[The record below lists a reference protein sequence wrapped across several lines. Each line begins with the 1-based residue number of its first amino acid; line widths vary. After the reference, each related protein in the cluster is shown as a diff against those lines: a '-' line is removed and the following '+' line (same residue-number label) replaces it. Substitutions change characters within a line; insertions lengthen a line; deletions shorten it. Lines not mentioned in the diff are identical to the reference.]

1 MRCFRA
7 IRCTQL
13 THMTFG
19 LTYFLFFAG
28 FLAVGA
34 VLGYLVRQN
43 LAKKQLSTA
52 EGQAAQMLAEAEGKV
67 KEITLE
73 AKNKAVEIFEMAK
86 KNEQAREAK
95 LLLQEE
101 RIDKREAQAEKGVQE
116 IDMEKRRLLQKAEEI
131 KAIREEAEKLRQEE
145 LTRLETLSQ
154 LSKAEAQEQMFQLV
168 EEESKEALVKRMSK
182 LENESSEELEKRSLS
197 IMATV
202 IQKYSRSHVS
212 EFTTT
217 TVPIPSDEVKGK
229 IIGKEGRNIR
239 ALEKETGVEF
249 IIDDTPETVIIS
261 GFDPVRREIA
271 RIALEKLIADGR
283 IHPARIEEAVEEA
296 KKELDTKIKEAGEAA
311 AYDAGI
317 AGLHPKLLY
326 ILGRLRYRYSYKQ
339 NVLLHSLEVSY
350 LAGALAAELGADVT
364 CAKKAG
370 LLHDIGKAVDHEIE
384 GTHVKI
390 GMRILEKFSI
400 GQNVID
406 AMKCHHDEYPHQTTE
421 SFIVTAADALS
432 AARPGARKETAEK
445 YIKRLEELEAL
456 VNSYPAVEKSY
467 AIQAGR
473 EVRIFVNPIKTDDL
487 GAMQLARDIAKRI
500 EEELKYPGEIKV
512 NVFRETR
519 AVEYAR

>member
-1 MRCFRA
+1 MS
-7 IRCTQL
+7 
-13 THMTFG
+13 FG
-19 LTYFLFFAG
+19 IISFLLSAV
-28 FLAVGA
+28 FLAGGTI
-34 VLGYLVRQN
+34 LGYLVRQN

-52 EGQAAQMLAEAEGKV
+52 EGQAAKMVEEAEAKA
-67 KEITLE
+67 KEVMFE
-73 AKNKAVEIFEMAK
+73 AKNKAVEILEDAK
-86 KNEQAREAK
+86 KNEQTREEKVLYQEKRIEKREEQVEKLHQEADAEKRK
-95 LLLQEE
+95 LLSKA
-101 RIDKREAQAEKGVQE
+101 DE
-116 IDMEKRRLLQKAEEI
+116 IR
-131 KAIREEAEKLRQEE
+131 AIREETEKLHREE
-145 LTRLETLSQ
+145 LMRLETVSQ
-154 LSKAEAQEQMFQLV
+154 LSKEEAQSHLFNLV
-168 EEESKEALVKRMSK
+168 EEESKEALVKRMTK
-182 LENESSEELEKRSLS
+182 LEREGHEELEKRSLN
-197 IMATV
+197 IMATI

-217 TVPIPSDEVKGK
+217 TVTIPSDEVKGK

-239 ALEKETGVEF
+239 ALEKETGVEL
-249 IIDDTPETVIIS
+249 IVDDTPESVVIS

-271 RIALEKLIADGR
+271 RIALEKLISDGR

-296 KKELDTKIKEAGEAA
+296 KKELDSKIKEAGEAA

-350 LAGALAAELGADVT
+350 LAGALAAELGCDVA

-390 GMRILEKFSI
+390 GMRILEKFGL

-406 AMKCHHDEYPHQTTE
+406 AMKCHHDEYPHQTIE
-421 SFIVTAADALS
+421 SFIVTAADAIS

-456 VNSYPAVEKSY
+456 INSFPEVEKSY

-473 EVRIFVNPIKTDDL
+473 EVRIFVNPEKTDDL
-487 GAMQLARDIAKRI
+487 GAMKLARDIAKRI
-500 EEELKYPGEIKV
+500 EEELKYPGEIRV

>member
-1 MRCFRA
+1 
-7 IRCTQL
+7 
-13 THMTFG
+13 MTATFI
-19 LTYFLFFAG
+19 FLFAG
-28 FLAVGA
+28 MVVGT

-43 LAKKQLSTA
+43 LAKKRLSTA
-52 EGQAAQMLAEAEGKV
+52 EGQAAKMIEEAEV
-67 KEITLE
+67 KSKELTLE
-73 AKNKAVEIFEMAK
+73 AKNKAVEILEEAK
-86 KNEQAREAK
+86 KSEQAREEK
-95 LLLQEE
+95 ISHQEKRVE
-101 RIDKREAQAEKGVQE
+101 KREEQAEKLTQE
-116 IDMEKRRLLQKAEEI
+116 LEGEKRKLLAKADDI
-131 KAIREEAEKLRQEE
+131 RAIREETEKLRQEE
-145 LTRLETLSQ
+145 LSRLEKLAQ
-154 LSKAEAQEQMFQLV
+154 LSKEDATQHMLRLV

-182 LENESSEELEKRSLS
+182 LENEAHEELEKRSLN

-217 TVPIPSDEVKGK
+217 TVQIPSDEIKGK

-239 ALEKETGVEF
+239 ALEKETGVEL
-249 IIDDTPETVIIS
+249 IVDDTPESVVIS
-261 GFDPVRREIA
+261 GFDPVRREVA
-271 RIALEKLIADGR
+271 RIALEKLIEDGR

-296 KKELDTKIKEAGEAA
+296 KKELDQKIKEAGEAA

-350 LAGALAAELGADVT
+350 LAGALAAELGADVA

-390 GMRILEKFSI
+390 GMRILEKFNL

-406 AMKCHHDEYPHQTTE
+406 AMKCHHDEYPHQTIE

-445 YIKRLEELEAL
+445 YIKRLEELETL
-456 VNSYPAVEKSY
+456 INSFPEVEKSY

-473 EVRIFVNPIKTDDL
+473 EVRIFVNPEKTDDL
-487 GAMQLARDIAKRI
+487 GAMKLARDIAKKI

>member
-1 MRCFRA
+1 M
-7 IRCTQL
+7 
-13 THMTFG
+13 
-19 LTYFLFFAG
+19 FLFDERWVEYTAMEFNIIFILLSAVFLIVGSGAG
-28 FLAVGA
+28 YWF
-34 VLGYLVRQN
+34 RQN

-52 EGQAAQMLAEAEGKV
+52 EGQAAKMLEKAEAES
-67 KEITLE
+67 KELTLE
-73 AKNKAVEIFEMAK
+73 AKNKAVEILEEAK
-86 KNEQAREAK
+86 KAERAREEKIASV
-95 LLLQEE
+95 EE
-101 RIDKREAQAEKGVQE
+101 RIEKRESLAEKLHQE
-116 IDMEKRRLLQKAEEI
+116 NEDEKRRLLSKAEEI
-131 KAIREEAEKLRQEE
+131 KAIQEE
-145 LTRLETLSQ
+145 TEKVRSEEVTKLQQ
-154 LSKAEAQEQMFQLV
+154 LSGLSKDDAQNELFRLI

-182 LENESSEELEKRSLS
+182 LEKEGHEELEKRSLN
-197 IMATV
+197 IMATI

-217 TVPIPSDEVKGK
+217 TVSIPSDEVKGK

-239 ALEKETGVEF
+239 ALEKETGVEL
-249 IIDDTPETVIIS
+249 IVDDTPETVIIS

-271 RIALEKLIADGR
+271 RIALEKLISDGR
-283 IHPARIEEAVEEA
+283 IHPARIEEAVEEG
-296 KKELDTKIKEAGEAA
+296 KKEIDTKIKEAGEAA

-326 ILGRLRYRYSYKQ
+326 ILGRLRFRYSYKQ

-350 LAGALAAELGADVT
+350 LAGALAAELGADVS

-390 GMRILEKFSI
+390 GMRILEKFGI

-406 AMKCHHDEYPHQTTE
+406 AMKCHHDEYPHLTIE
-421 SFIVTAADALS
+421 AFIVTAADAIS

-456 VNSYPAVEKSY
+456 VNSFPEVEKSY

-473 EVRIFVNPIKTDDL
+473 EVRIFVNPEKTDDL
-487 GAMQLARDIAKRI
+487 SAMKLARDIANRI

>member
-1 MRCFRA
+1 M
-7 IRCTQL
+7 IGYLIVGGVT
-13 THMTFG
+13 
-19 LTYFLFFAG
+19 
-28 FLAVGA
+28 LAVGA
-34 VLGYLVRQN
+34 AVGYLIRQN
-43 LAKKQLSTA
+43 VAKNQLSTA
-52 EGQAAQMLAEAEGKV
+52 EGQAAKMLSEAEVKV
-67 KEITLE
+67 KELTIE
-73 AKNKAVEIFEMAK
+73 AKNQAVQILEDAK
-86 KNEQAREAK
+86 KNEQSREEK
-95 LLLQEE
+95 ILLQEK
-101 RIDKREAQAEKGVQE
+101 RIEKREEQIEKLTEEAEAEKRKLL
-116 IDMEKRRLLQKAEEI
+116 EKADEVR
-131 KAIREEAEKLRQEE
+131 AIREESERLRDEE
-145 LTRLETLSQ
+145 LQRLEAVAK
-154 LSKAEAQEQMFQLV
+154 LSKEEAETQMFRLV

-182 LENESSEELEKRSLS
+182 LENEAHDELEKRSLN

-217 TVPIPSDEVKGK
+217 TVSIPSDEVKGK

-239 ALEKETGVEF
+239 ALEKESGVEF
-249 IIDDTPETVIIS
+249 IVDDTPGSVVIS

-271 RIALEKLIADGR
+271 RIALEKLISDGR
-283 IHPARIEEAVEEA
+283 IHPARIEEAVEEG
-296 KKELDTKIKEAGEAA
+296 KKEIDTKIKEAGEAA

-350 LAGALAAELGADVT
+350 LAGALAAELGADVA

-390 GMRILEKFSI
+390 GMRILEKFGL

-406 AMKCHHDEYPHQTTE
+406 AMKCHHDEYPHQTIE

-456 VNSYPAVEKSY
+456 INSFPEVEKSY

-473 EVRIFVNPIKTDDL
+473 EVRIFVNPEKTDDL
-487 GAMQLARDIAKRI
+487 GAMKLARDIAKRI

>member
-1 MRCFRA
+1 M
-7 IRCTQL
+7 I
-13 THMTFG
+13 G
-19 LTYFLFFAG
+19 YIFLGTVALLLGAG
-28 FLAVGA
+28 A
-34 VLGYLVRQN
+34 GYLMRQN
-43 LAKKQLSTA
+43 FAKKQLSTA
-52 EGQAAQMLAEAEGKV
+52 EGQAAKMLEEAESKV
-67 KEITLE
+67 KELTLE
-73 AKNKAVEIFEMAK
+73 AKNQAVQILEEAK
-86 KNEQAREAK
+86 KKEHVREEKMLA
-95 LLLQEE
+95 QET
-101 RIDKREAQAEKGVQE
+101 RIEKREEQVEKLTQEADAEKR
-116 IDMEKRRLLQKAEEI
+116 KLLQKADEI
-131 KAIREEAEKLRQEE
+131 RAIREESEKVREEE
-145 LTRLETLSQ
+145 LKRLEAVAQ
-154 LSKAEAQEQMFQLV
+154 LTQAQAEAQMLRLV
-168 EEESKEALVKRMSK
+168 EEESKDALVKRMSK
-182 LENESSEELEKRSLS
+182 LENEAHDELEKRSLN
-197 IMATV
+197 IMATI

-217 TVPIPSDEVKGK
+217 TVSIPSDEVKGK

-239 ALEKETGVEF
+239 ALEKESGVEF
-249 IIDDTPETVIIS
+249 IVDDTPGSVVIS

-271 RIALEKLIADGR
+271 RIALEKLISDGR
-283 IHPARIEEAVEEA
+283 IHPARIEEAVEEG
-296 KKELDTKIKEAGEAA
+296 KKEIDQKIKEAGEAA

-350 LAGALAAELGADVT
+350 LAGALAAELGADVA

-390 GMRILEKFSI
+390 GMRILEKFGL

-406 AMKCHHDEYPHQTTE
+406 AMKCHHDEYPHQTIE

-456 VNSYPAVEKSY
+456 INSFPEVEKSY

-473 EVRIFVNPIKTDDL
+473 EVRIFVSPEKVDDL
-487 GAMQLARDIAKRI
+487 GAMKLARDIAKRI

>member
-1 MRCFRA
+1 MS
-7 IRCTQL
+7 ISVL
-13 THMTFG
+13 
-19 LTYFLFFAG
+19 YFLLAG
-28 FLAVGA
+28 VCLVGGAVG
-34 VLGYLVRQN
+34 GYWLRQN
-43 LAKKQLSTA
+43 IAKRQLSTA
-52 EGQAAQMLAEAEGKV
+52 EGQAAKLLEKAEVTV
-67 KEITLE
+67 KEITIE
-73 AKNKAVEIFEMAK
+73 AKNKAVEILEEAK
-86 KNEQAREAK
+86 KSEKAREEK
-95 LLLQEE
+95 ILLQEQRVE
-101 RIDKREAQAEKGVQE
+101 KRVEQTEALAQE
-116 IDMEKRRLLQKAEEI
+116 VDAEKRRLLQKAEEI
-131 KAIREEAEKLRQEE
+131 REIHRETEAVRQQELTRLESLSQLSREEAEK
-145 LTRLETLSQ
+145 
-154 LSKAEAQEQMFQLV
+154 KIFALV
-168 EEESKEALVKRMSK
+168 EEESKDALVKRMSK
-182 LENESSEELEKRSLS
+182 LEKEAHDELEKRSLN

-249 IIDDTPETVIIS
+249 IVDDTPETVIIS

-283 IHPARIEEAVEEA
+283 IHPARIEEAVEEG
-296 KKELDTKIKEAGEAA
+296 KKEIDIKIKEAGETA

-326 ILGRLRYRYSYKQ
+326 ILGRLRFRYSYKQ

-350 LAGALAAELGADVT
+350 LAGALAAELGADVA

-390 GMRILEKFSI
+390 GMRILEKFGI

-406 AMKCHHDEYPHQTTE
+406 GMKCHHDEYPHQTIE
-421 SFIVTAADALS
+421 SFIVTAADAIS

-445 YIKRLEELEAL
+445 YIKRLEELETL
-456 VNSYPAVEKSY
+456 VNSYPEVEKSY

-473 EVRIFVNPIKTDDL
+473 EVRIFVNPEKTDDF
-487 GAMQLARDIAKRI
+487 GAMKLARDIAKRI

-519 AVEYAR
+519 AIEYAR

>member
-1 MRCFRA
+1 
-7 IRCTQL
+7 
-13 THMTFG
+13 MTPG
-19 LTYFLFFAG
+19 LIILSLGLLGAG
-28 FLAVGA
+28 S

-43 LAKKQLSTA
+43 LAKRQLSTA
-52 EGQAAQMLAEAEGKV
+52 EGRAEKMMAEAEVAV

-73 AKNKAVEIFEMAK
+73 AKNKAVEILEEAK
-86 KNEQAREAK
+86 KDERSREEK
-95 LLLQEE
+95 LLLQEQ
-101 RIDKREAQAEKGVQE
+101 RIEKREEQAEKGIQD
-116 IDMEKRRLLQKAEEI
+116 IDTEKRRLMQKADEI
-131 KAIREEAEKLRQEE
+131 RAIREESEKLHQEE
-145 LTRLETLSQ
+145 LKRLEILAE
-154 LSKAEAQEQMFQLV
+154 LSKEEAQTKIFALA

-182 LENESSEELEKRSLS
+182 LERESHEALEKRSLN
-197 IMATV
+197 IMATI

-217 TVPIPSDEVKGK
+217 TVAIPSDEVKGK

-249 IIDDTPETVIIS
+249 IVDDTPETVIIS

-271 RIALEKLIADGR
+271 RIALEKLVADGR
-283 IHPARIEEAVEEA
+283 IHPARIEEAVEEG
-296 KKELDTKIKEAGEAA
+296 KKEIDARIKEAGETA

-326 ILGRLRYRYSYKQ
+326 ILGRLRFRYSYKQ

-350 LAGALAAELGADVT
+350 LAGALAAELGADVA

-390 GMRILEKFSI
+390 GMRILEKFGI

-406 AMKCHHDEYPHQTTE
+406 AMKCHHDEYPHQTIE
-421 SFIVTAADALS
+421 SFIVTAADAIS

-456 VNSYPAVEKSY
+456 VNSYPEVEKSY

-473 EVRIFVNPIKTDDL
+473 EVRIFVNPEKTDDL
-487 GAMQLARDIAKRI
+487 GAMKLARDIAKRI

-519 AVEYAR
+519 AIEYAR

>member
-1 MRCFRA
+1 
-7 IRCTQL
+7 
-13 THMTFG
+13 MTPS
-19 LTYFLFFAG
+19 LIYFLLSAG
-28 FLAVGA
+28 FLATGA
-34 VLGYLVRQN
+34 ILGYLVRQSV
-43 LAKKQLSTA
+43 AKKQLSTA
-52 EGQAAQMLAEAEGKV
+52 EGQAAKMVEEAEIKTR
-67 KEITLE
+67 EITLD
-73 AKNKAVEIFEMAK
+73 AKNKAVLILEDVK
-86 KNEQAREAK
+86 KNEQAREKK
-95 LLLQEE
+95 LLIQEG
-101 RIDKREAQAEKGVQE
+101 RIEKREDQIEKEGNEIGV
-116 IDMEKRRLLQKAEEI
+116 EKRRLLQKAEEI
-131 KAIREEAEKLRQEE
+131 KAIRTETETLRQEE
-145 LTRLETLSQ
+145 LSRLEK
-154 LSKAEAQEQMFQLV
+154 LSKLSREEAETKIFAMI
-168 EEESKEALVKRMSK
+168 EEESKEALVERMSK
-182 LENESSEELEKRSLS
+182 LEKEGHEELEKNSLN
-197 IMATV
+197 IMATI
-202 IQKYSRSHVS
+202 IQKYARSHVS

-217 TVPIPSDEVKGK
+217 TVAIPSDEVKGK

-239 ALEKETGVEF
+239 SLEKETGVEF

-283 IHPARIEEAVEEA
+283 IHPARIEETTEES
-296 KKELDTKIKEAGEAA
+296 KKDVDSKIREAGEAA

-326 ILGRLRYRYSYKQ
+326 ILGRLRFRYSYKQ

-350 LAGALAAELGADVT
+350 LAGALAAELGADVA
-364 CAKKAG
+364 CVKKAG

-390 GMRILEKFSI
+390 GMRILEKFGI
-400 GQNVID
+400 GKNIVD
-406 AMKCHHDEYPHQTTE
+406 AMKSHHDEYPHQTIE
-421 SFIVTAADALS
+421 SFILTAADAIS

-456 VNSYPAVEKSY
+456 VNLYPEVEKSY

-473 EVRIFVNPIKTDDL
+473 EVRIFVNPEKTDDL
-487 GAMQLARDIAKRI
+487 GAMKLARDIANRI

>member
-1 MRCFRA
+1 MGGV
-7 IRCTQL
+7 T
-13 THMTFG
+13 
-19 LTYFLFFAG
+19 
-28 FLAVGA
+28 LAVGA
-34 VLGYLVRQN
+34 AVGYLIRQN
-43 LAKKQLSTA
+43 VAKNQLSTA
-52 EGQAAQMLAEAEGKV
+52 EGQAAKMLSEAEVKV
-67 KEITLE
+67 KELTIE
-73 AKNKAVEIFEMAK
+73 AKNQAVQILEDAK
-86 KNEQAREAK
+86 KNEQSREEK
-95 LLLQEE
+95 ILLQEK
-101 RIDKREAQAEKGVQE
+101 RIEKREEQIEKLTEEAEAEKRKLL
-116 IDMEKRRLLQKAEEI
+116 EKADEVR
-131 KAIREEAEKLRQEE
+131 AIREESERLRDEE
-145 LTRLETLSQ
+145 LQRLEAVAK
-154 LSKAEAQEQMFQLV
+154 LSKEEAETQMFRLV

-182 LENESSEELEKRSLS
+182 LENEAHDELEKRSLN

-217 TVPIPSDEVKGK
+217 TVSIPSDEVKGK

-239 ALEKETGVEF
+239 ALEKESGVEF
-249 IIDDTPETVIIS
+249 IVDDTPGSVVIS

-271 RIALEKLIADGR
+271 RIALEKLISDGR
-283 IHPARIEEAVEEA
+283 IHPARIEEAVEEG
-296 KKELDTKIKEAGEAA
+296 KKEIDTKIKEAGEAA

-350 LAGALAAELGADVT
+350 LAGALAAELGADVA

-390 GMRILEKFSI
+390 GMRILEKFGL

-406 AMKCHHDEYPHQTTE
+406 AMKCHHDEYPHQTIE

-456 VNSYPAVEKSY
+456 INSFPEVEKSY

-473 EVRIFVNPIKTDDL
+473 EVRIFVNPEKTDDL
-487 GAMQLARDIAKRI
+487 GAMKLARDIAKRI